1 MKVTRTI
8 GLQGKQIDTLL
19 THTVAMPEANSFD
32 VATML
37 PAARLLAKATNCPW
51 APTIAGCRRVELQQS
66 SVESPHRFGGAEEK
80 STPQR
85 AANPDV
91 SCDRLLVGCGGP
103 IGSTPRQTVRANDG
117 YQQYA
122 VGRHL
127 PRRLRRDVIRRDPT
141 ANRTVWGGLPAVQAV
156 RTGRPLALWRDIRQ
170 ILGSTA
176 QRSGPGVRSPSGW
189 LPHLP

>member
-1 MKVTRTI
+1 MEDSKSQGQMMKVTRTI
-8 GLQGKQIDTLL
+8 GLQGKRIETLL
-19 THTVAMPEANSFD
+19 THTVCDARTNSFD

-51 APTIAGCRRVELQQS
+51 APTIAGCRRVELQQR
-66 SVESPHRFGGAEEK
+66 SVQSPHRFGGAEEK

-85 AANPDV
+85 AAHPDV

-103 IGSTPRQTVRANDG
+103 IGSTPRQPVRANDG

-127 PRRLRRDVIRRDPT
+127 RRRLRRDVVRRD
-141 ANRTVWGGLPAVQAV
+141 
-156 RTGRPLALWRDIRQ
+156 
-170 ILGSTA
+170 
-176 QRSGPGVRSPSGW
+176 
-189 LPHLP
+189 

>member
-8 GLQGKQIDTLL
+8 GLQGKRIDTLL
-19 THTVAMPEANSFD
+19 THTVAMPEANSFN
-32 VATML
+32 VATMV

-51 APTIAGCRRVELQQS
+51 APMIAGCRRVELQQR

-91 SCDRLLVGCGGP
+91 SCDRLLAGCGGL

-127 PRRLRRDVIRRDPT
+127 PRRLRRDVVRRLTDLCGAAFPPFRLCEPADP
-141 ANRTVWGGLPAVQAV
+141 
-156 RTGRPLALWRDIRQ
+156 
-170 ILGSTA
+170 
-176 QRSGPGVRSPSGW
+176 
-189 LPHLP
+189 